1 MHEMGLAANVI
12 DIVLAELEKRNIDKS
27 RLTAVK
33 ITAGKMMQIVPE
45 SLKFGLE
52 IASRAAGMPKAEF
65 IITEAPLKIRC
76 GSCGR
81 EECMRR
87 ASGAEEFS
95 MACKKCGAN
104 NPQITGGREFTIDSI
119 DVAD

>member
-12 DIVLAELEKRNIDKS
+12 DMVRAELEKRNIDKS

-33 ITAGKMMQIVPE
+33 ITVGKMMQIVPD

-52 IASRAAGMPKAEF
+52 IASRAAGMHNAEF
-65 IITEAPLKIRC
+65 VIKEAPLKVKC
-76 GSCGR
+76 GGCGR
-81 EECMRR
+81 EECMQR
-87 ASGAEEFS
+87 GAGGEDFS